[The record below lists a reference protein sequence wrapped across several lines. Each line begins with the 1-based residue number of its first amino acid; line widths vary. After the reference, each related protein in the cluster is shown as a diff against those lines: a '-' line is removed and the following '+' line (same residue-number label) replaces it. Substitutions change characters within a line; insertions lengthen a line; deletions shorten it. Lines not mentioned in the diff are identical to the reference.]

1 VYQPSLMN
9 CLTLCVV
16 HGLPAQLKKEKFLSL
31 VKESKHTAE
40 DNKINPPVPSF
51 SPLCMIK

>member
-40 DNKINPPVPSF
+40 DNKINPLVPSF